1 MKNLIYSL
9 AILFII
15 VSAKS
20 DTKYYNEKFRPQYHF
35 SPEKHWLF
43 ESNGIVFYQGEYH
56 FFHQNISIDK
66 KVFTSQLG
74 HSVSKDLVHWKH
86 LPNAFTPDE
95 KANDMASCRPVA
107 GSVIM
112 DSLNVSGLQQKVDK
126 TMMIFYSDSEGNQNL
141 AFSNDK
147 GSTWTKYAKNPLIT
161 NPGME
166 AHDPK
171 VFFYPRTGKWILALY
186 IGKPADSKDAG
197 ISFYSSK
204 DLLHWEFS
212 SHLEG
217 FSECPDIFEVAF
229 EGKPAEKKWVVMS
242 GSGEYK
248 VGTFDGTTFTPE
260 TGMQKL
266 DYGKNFYATQT
277 VSNMPHPTVIQL
289 AWMKGGEYPEMTFNG
304 QMSFPVELHLRATK
318 KGPVL
323 CRKPIAA
330 IASLFENHL
339 IKKNKNII
347 PGLNDNLLGGIKGD
361 AIFIKTIVMPKTADS
376 FGFIVRNGKTSNGT
390 DIHYDTAKKLLDVN
404 GIKMTVEPIDGKM
417 EFEILLDRS
426 SIEIFVNGGQNAI
439 STCFSPA
446 PKEEGLMIY
455 SQGGELFVESLEA
468 HTLKT
473 AWSSKAN

>member
-1 MKNLIYSL
+1 MKQLIYSL
-9 AILFII
+9 AVLFII

-43 ESNGIVFYQGEYH
+43 ESNGIVFYRGEYH

-74 HSVSKDLVHWKH
+74 HSVSKDLIHWKH

-107 GSVIM
+107 GSAIM
-112 DSLNVSGLQQKVDK
+112 DSLNVSGLQQKGEK
-126 TMMIFYSDSEGNQNL
+126 TMLIYYTDTEGNQNL

-147 GSTWTKYAKNPLIT
+147 GSTWTKYAKNPVIS

-171 VFFYPRTGKWILALY
+171 VFYYQRTGKWILALY
-186 IGKPADSKDAG
+186 KGKPADSNGAG

-212 SHLEG
+212 SQLEG
-217 FSECPDIFEVAF
+217 FAECPDIFEVAF
-229 EGKPAEKKWVVMS
+229 EGKSTEKKWIVMS

-260 TGMQKL
+260 TGIQKL

-277 VSNMPHPTVIQL
+277 VSNMPESKVIQL
-289 AWMKGGEYPEMTFNG
+289 AWMKGGEYPDMTFNG

-318 KGPVL
+318 NGPVL

-330 IASLFENHL
+330 ISTLFDNQV

-361 AIFIKTIVMPKTADS
+361 AIYIKTVLLPKTSDS

-390 DIHYDTAKKLLDVN
+390 DIHYDTAKKILDVN
-404 GIKMTVEPIDGKM
+404 GCKMTVEPVGGKL

-426 SIEIFVNGGQNAI
+426 SIEIFVNGGEMAI

-455 SQGGELFVESLEA
+455 TQGGELFVESLEA

-473 AWSSKAN
+473 AWPNKAN